1 MANTKQARKRVRQN
15 EERRQR
21 NHHHKSRMRTAIKRV
36 ESAVANG
43 DKSTAQTE
51 LGNAVSLIDRT
62 ASKGAIHKQQAARR
76 KSRLSQKVQGLAR
89 PHLRPPGGH
98 SAPTW

>member
-36 ESAVANG
+36 ETAVASG
-43 DKSTAQTE
+43 DKDTAQAE
-51 LGNAVSLIDRT
+51 LGSAVSLIDRT

-76 KSRLSQKVQGLAR
+76 KSRLSQKVQAL
-89 PHLRPPGGH
+89 
-98 SAPTW
+98 S